1 MNHSNLKGTEER
13 GGLWRPFQR
22 NNCGLYISIYTALT
36 LSKLTSLSGNHR
48 KKGGLRGLA
57 IRMEEI
63 RRKEGEHDTSL
74 QDCVTGGCPEKERN
88 VGVYMCVLTHTDTQS
103 LPRFQLDQSHFL
115 QIERKRE
122 HERAFPLFQESL
134 VTSTLL
140 NDSEFS
146 CLLFRKVAII

>member
-63 RRKEGEHDTSL
+63 RRKEGEHDTSF
-74 QDCVTGGCPEKERN
+74 QDCVTGSCPEKERN
-88 VGVYMCVLTHTDTQS
+88 VGMHMCMLTHTHTHTHTHTIFAQIS
-103 LPRFQLDQSHFL
+103 AGSESLFTKWEKKRAWTCFSPLPREFGHQHFVEWFR
-115 QIERKRE
+115 I
-122 HERAFPLFQESL
+122 
-134 VTSTLL
+134 LL
-140 NDSEFS
+140 P
-146 CLLFRKVAII
+146 II

>member
-63 RRKEGEHDTSL
+63 RRKEGEHDTSF
-74 QDCVTGGCPEKERN
+74 QDCVTGSCPEKERN
-88 VGVYMCVLTHTDTQS
+88 VGMHMCTLTHTHTHTHNLCPGFSWIRVTFYKVREKESMNVLFPSSKRVWSPALCWMTQNS
-103 LPRFQLDQSHFL
+103 LAYYL
-115 QIERKRE
+115 EK
-122 HERAFPLFQESL
+122 
-134 VTSTLL
+134 
-140 NDSEFS
+140 
-146 CLLFRKVAII
+146 